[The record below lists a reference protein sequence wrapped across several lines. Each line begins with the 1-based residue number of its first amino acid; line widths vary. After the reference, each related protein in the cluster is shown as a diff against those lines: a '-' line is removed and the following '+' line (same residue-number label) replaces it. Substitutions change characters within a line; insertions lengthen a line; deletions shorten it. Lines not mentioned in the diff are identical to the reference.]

1 MFTCGADQAR
11 EHANKAL
18 QQFELAPLAR
28 TLWHGGPPNRD
39 NPRVSAAAGA
49 VPAPLRFF
57 VELSNRDIGRNVAET
72 ATIGAMGLFG
82 NWPRGRAMRKASLD
96 ERLWERVLRSL
107 PFLRG
112 LTAGELSRLRELAV
126 RFLAE
131 KELHGAHGFALSD
144 EIRLSIA
151 LQACLPVLNLG
162 LDPYSGWVGIV
173 VYPGEFRVQGE
184 EMDEHGVVH
193 SYSDALSG
201 EAWPGGPVVLSWQDA
216 GSSETGYNVV
226 IHEFAHKIHMRMG
239 EEDGFPPPQPGMDA
253 AHWQQQ
259 WQSAYDRFCAEVD
272 AERPT
277 VIDPYASEHP
287 AEFFAVMSE
296 VFFTDSAVL
305 ARDWPGLY
313 RELAQFYRQ
322 DPAGLA
328 PSDK

>member
-1 MFTCGADQAR
+1 
-11 EHANKAL
+11 
-18 QQFELAPLAR
+18 
-28 TLWHGGPPNRD
+28 
-39 NPRVSAAAGA
+39 
-49 VPAPLRFF
+49 
-57 VELSNRDIGRNVAET
+57 
-72 ATIGAMGLFG
+72 
-82 NWPRGRAMRKASLD
+82 
-96 ERLWERVLRSL
+96 
-107 PFLRG
+107 
-112 LTAGELSRLRELAV
+112 
-126 RFLAE
+126 
-131 KELHGAHGFALSD
+131 
-144 EIRLSIA
+144 
-151 LQACLPVLNLG
+151 
-162 LDPYSGWVGIV
+162 
-173 VYPGEFRVQGE
+173 
-184 EMDEHGVVH
+184 
-193 SYSDALSG
+193 
-201 EAWPGGPVVLSWQDA
+201 
-216 GSSETGYNVV
+216 
-226 IHEFAHKIHMRMG
+226 MRMG